1 MFESR
6 RYVCSN
12 DSILQ
17 AKTNAKIIGS
27 LQWIFREEI
36 LISKLKN
43 FKYFNGYIESQW
55 NEYFNCGGCLTY
67 LFRTWLIVTLAM
79 IWSWNTIISGFSLFV
94 RSKLINRTCDID
106 RCRERTCTRQTFG
119 VKNLLF
125 LSNECRLIVLNVLF
139 HDNVEADTRPSNV
152 KMLHND

>member
-1 MFESR
+1 MFNLSFQNLVNC
-6 RYVCSN
+6 YACKYN
-12 DSILQ
+12 
-17 AKTNAKIIGS
+17 
-27 LQWIFREEI
+27 
-36 LISKLKN
+36 N
-43 FKYFNGYIESQW
+43 FG
-55 NEYFNCGGCLTY
+55 
-67 LFRTWLIVTLAM
+67 V
-79 IWSWNTIISGFSLFV
+79 FV

-119 VKNLLF
+119 MKNLLF

>member
-1 MFESR
+1 M
-6 RYVCSN
+6 
-12 DSILQ
+12 
-17 AKTNAKIIGS
+17 
-27 LQWIFREEI
+27 
-36 LISKLKN
+36 IS
-43 FKYFNGYIESQW
+43 
-55 NEYFNCGGCLTY
+55 
-67 LFRTWLIVTLAM
+67 
-79 IWSWNTIISGFSLFV
+79 SWNTIISGFSLFV

-119 VKNLLF
+119 MKNLLF